1 MATSTIN
8 HIRGDTWLRSW
19 VIKDATGAPVD
30 LTGASARLHVRPQ
43 EGTDNAD
50 ELSLAATVGDG
61 LTINACAG
69 RVDLRVDAADMAGL
83 ALATFRFDLEVTFAD
98 GIVRTIEQNRIMIV
112 EDITYG

>member
-1 MATSTIN
+1 MASTSIK
-8 HIRGDTWLRSW
+8 HYRGDTWLRSW

-43 EGTDNAD
+43 EGTDTAD
-50 ELSLAATVGDG
+50 ELILAATVGDG
-61 LTINACAG
+61 LTITAGAG
-69 RVDLRVDAADMAGL
+69 RVDLRVEAVDMAGL
-83 ALATFRFDLEVTFAD
+83 DLATFRFDLEVTFAD